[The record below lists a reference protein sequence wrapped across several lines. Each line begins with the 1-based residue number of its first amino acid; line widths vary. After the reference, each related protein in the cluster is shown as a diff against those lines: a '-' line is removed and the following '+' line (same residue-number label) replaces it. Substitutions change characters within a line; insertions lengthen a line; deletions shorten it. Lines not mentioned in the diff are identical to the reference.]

1 MISESPCCSCDS
13 HVARPGCASLCARG
27 LPGRFSLVLP
37 PPARPPVMVVPAT
50 AAAPYLFP
58 SPSSSFLFSPSL
70 LFSRSR
76 VSGGLPP
83 PPSASGLRPRA
94 SGVSSSWF
102 DDEGCAGTVG
112 SGRVGPDPA
121 PLLQLRRSWREASA
135 NRRWWSSGGAGKLRR
150 SGVVAEQVVNNVQ
163 VGVCIG
169 EAPPVWWGYLVASV
183 GDAMFGWDFE
193 VKALLRFADAS
204 NGDALGRCSL
214 S

>member
-163 VGVCIG
+163 VVVCI
-169 EAPPVWWGYLVASV
+169 EQIPSMCKWHLVASIAV
-183 GDAMFGWDFE
+183 TLFG
-193 VKALLRFADAS
+193 
-204 NGDALGRCSL
+204 
-214 S
+214 